1 MRELT
6 FPGKAVGSCSLR
18 VFRRVRQKL
27 EGVHDRLHVSLS
39 QLTQEFPEAGEA
51 DDAVRTAEIRP
62 DVNCYHTLL
71 RQPRGAASCPVTLL
85 PAFLRRK
92 DGRYGLP
99 VFSVPACRER
109 SGLSPLQGKK
119 SGRPFPYKRKKRPL
133 SCQPF
138 QAVTRELPTISFRS
152 FTMAILFF
160 CFLSLP
166 IPASLSS

>member
-1 MRELT
+1 MREVA

-27 EGVHDRLHVSLS
+27 EGVNDRLHVSLS

-99 VFSVPACRER
+99 VSSVPACGKR

-119 SGRPFPYKRKKRPL
+119 KR
-133 SCQPF
+133 
-138 QAVTRELPTISFRS
+138 T
-152 FTMAILFF
+152 
-160 CFLSLP
+160 SLP
-166 IPASLSS
+166 I